1 MFYNRSFMI
10 RFQLLIHAIHGVN
23 LNGHTGIPGVWTQ
36 VLDAGLWTL
45 GSGLW
50 TLDSGR
56 WTLDSGRYTLDA
68 GLWTLDTFSENCF
81 NVSKHW
87 TLLHLNISEQNQ
99 NPVSDSAWLN
109 CWKFFGCKSLRT
121 SVEAI
126 PSYMATF
133 RNSVLTLSVTL

>member
-10 RFQLLIHAIHGVN
+10 RFQLLIHVIHGVN

-56 WTLDSGRYTLDA
+56 WTLNAGPWTLD
-68 GLWTLDTFSENCF
+68 GTLWTLGSG
-81 NVSKHW
+81 HW
-87 TLLHLNISEQNQ
+87 TLFQKTVSMLQNTGH
-99 NPVSDSAWLN
+99 
-109 CWKFFGCKSLRT
+109 CFT
-121 SVEAI
+121 
-126 PSYMATF
+126 
-133 RNSVLTLSVTL
+133 

>member
-1 MFYNRSFMI
+1 MI
-10 RFQLLIHAIHGVN
+10 RFQLLIHVIHGVN

-56 WTLDSGRYTLDA
+56 WTLNAGPWTLDT
-68 GLWTLDTFSENCF
+68 TLDTFSENCF

-99 NPVSDSAWLN
+99 NPVSDSA
-109 CWKFFGCKSLRT
+109 
-121 SVEAI
+121 
-126 PSYMATF
+126 
-133 RNSVLTLSVTL
+133 

>member
-1 MFYNRSFMI
+1 MI
-10 RFQLLIHAIHGVN
+10 RFQLLIHVIHGVN

-99 NPVSDSAWLN
+99 NPVSDSA
-109 CWKFFGCKSLRT
+109 
-121 SVEAI
+121 
-126 PSYMATF
+126 
-133 RNSVLTLSVTL
+133 

>member
-1 MFYNRSFMI
+1 MI
-10 RFQLLIHAIHGVN
+10 RFQLLIHVIHGVN
-23 LNGHTGIPGVWTQ
+23 LNGHTGIPGGWTR

-56 WTLDSGRYTLDA
+56 WTLNA
-68 GLWTLDTFSENCF
+68 GPWALDTGHFSENCF

-99 NPVSDSAWLN
+99 NPVSDSA
-109 CWKFFGCKSLRT
+109 
-121 SVEAI
+121 
-126 PSYMATF
+126 
-133 RNSVLTLSVTL
+133 